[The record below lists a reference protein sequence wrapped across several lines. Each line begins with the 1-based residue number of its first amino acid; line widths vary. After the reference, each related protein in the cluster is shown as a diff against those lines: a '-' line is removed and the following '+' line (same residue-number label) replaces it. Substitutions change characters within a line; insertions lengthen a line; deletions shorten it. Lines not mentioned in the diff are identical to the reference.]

1 MESGGQEARWDGR
14 AQAIQ
19 LGALLLFAIL
29 IINLSLFQV
38 FVVPDQNSE
47 IEFNHNENLQNDMV
61 DIRNNVLETAST
73 GASSPT
79 GVKLGTQYPARTVFV
94 NPANPSGSLR
104 TESLGEVKVLNAEA
118 TGEAGDYWDG
128 SDRTF
133 DTKSLVY
140 QPSYNYYTN
149 APETVYENS
158 VLYNRFDSG
167 TELNVTGQQL
177 VNGRTITLIALQGSA
192 SVSKTGSTTVETEPL
207 SAPLRRLPLG
217 RDGGPVTIEIPTQLS
232 EDRWRTLLADELDTP
247 DDASTSDPTDG
258 DYVTFLDCANAPP
271 DPCGTLTLQM
281 EDIGSE
287 NYLLRTGAVSVSGN
301 TLSQNPQYVVR
312 VSDQS
317 ASLETGAETSLTVEV
332 RDQYNNPVSNVE
344 LTGSISGSSPTGSL
358 DSTTQTT
365 DENGE
370 ATFEYTAPGS
380 ETTDTLIVGFDGVT
394 NPNEPEA
401 TEFNIK
407 VESGGGEGDST
418 APTATSASA
427 NPNTI
432 SPGNPFDLTASFDD
446 VGNGGSD
453 ILEATWSDPVSSA
466 TGDLAAV
473 DSEYDQAREDVE
485 GTVPGTTTSSWSVGD
500 HDIEITGTDA
510 NANSVTTQVTV
521 TVVELDA
528 VTLIDDFDTSTSFSD
543 TNWSRTAGTTAS
555 EVSIDSDASTALSR
569 TNAVRI
575 DDIDGTNEGIV
586 SDAFDTSSYGSVNVS
601 VAVKQGDPAFV
612 GDNPDPGEDLLFQY
626 RNPSGG
632 WVTAREFQ
640 ATGTSE
646 PYQTFSTE
654 LTAGE
659 TRHSN
664 FAVRIVQEQTNGF
677 EDTWFVDETCV
688 AAGTVC
694 PGFSG
699 ASATNMDTQA
709 NGNGEQTLS
718 FTPDADLP
726 AGKTVTIDLS
736 DAQDATSGNSNQ
748 YQVDYQ
754 VASAT
759 VTSGGGTASFT
770 TRTDQVAVLEYD
782 PASDVSN
789 GTPVTIEIT
798 GATTGNSGQ
807 QSNPYDV
814 VFDRNDGGT
823 ITATFDVN

>member
-1 MESGGQEARWDGR
+1 MESGGQGARWDGR

-38 FVVPDQNSE
+38 FVVPNQNSE

-79 GVKLGTQYPARTVFV
+79 SVKLGTQYPARTVFV

-104 TESLGEVKVLNAEA
+104 TESLGELKVLNAEA

-232 EDRWRTLLADELDTP
+232 EDRWRTLLTDELDTP
-247 DDASTSDPTDG
+247 DDASTSDPTDE

-301 TLSQNPQYVVR
+301 TLSQRPQYVVR

-344 LTGSISGSSPTGSL
+344 LTGSVSGSSPTGSL
-358 DSTTQTT
+358 DPTTQTT

-380 ETTDTLIVGFDGVT
+380 ETTDTLILGFDGVT

-407 VESGGGEGDST
+407 VENEDSGGGDST
-418 APTATSASA
+418 APRVTDVSA
-427 NPNTI
+427 NPSTI
-432 SPGNPFDLTASFDD
+432 VQGESFDLTANFSD

-453 ILEATWSDPVSSA
+453 ILKARWSDPKSGDKGSLSA
-466 TGDLAAV
+466 SDGQFDHAIEGVETTVASTGDWV
-473 DSEYDQAREDVE
+473 S
-485 GTVPGTTTSSWSVGD
+485 GD
-500 HDIEITGTDA
+500 HVIEITGTDT
-510 NANSVTTQVTV
+510 NENTWTTQVTV
-521 TVVELDA
+521 TVNEAGGGGSSGEQVEYVDGTGSA
-528 VTLIDDFDTSTSFSD
+528 SAPVAGPESRVDFNIQNTGSDDVTITRIKIESPDGSLAEVEE
-543 TNWSRTAGTTAS
+543 RYPGTGPGQN
-555 EVSIDSDASTALSR
+555 EIYIDSSTPGYLESDYLVGNEATLS
-569 TNAVRI
+569 
-575 DDIDGTNEGIV
+575 
-586 SDAFDTSSYGSVNVS
+586 SSGV
-601 VAVKQGDPAFV
+601 
-612 GDNPDPGEDLLFQY
+612 L
-626 RNPSGG
+626 
-632 WVTAREFQ
+632 
-640 ATGTSE
+640 TG
-646 PYQTFSTE
+646 
-654 LTAGE
+654 
-659 TRHSN
+659 
-664 FAVRIVQEQTNGF
+664 
-677 EDTWFVDETCV
+677 
-688 AAGTVC
+688 
-694 PGFSG
+694 
-699 ASATNMDTQA
+699 
-709 NGNGEQTLS
+709 GEQ
-718 FTPDADLP
+718 
-726 AGKTVTIDLS
+726 
-736 DAQDATSGNSNQ
+736 
-748 YQVDYQ
+748 
-754 VASAT
+754 AT
-759 VTSGGGTASFT
+759 VTVLNFINNGGNRVSAADKQLTVTLYFQDGSQTSFT
-770 TRTDQVAVLEYD
+770 F
-782 PASDVSN
+782 
-789 GTPVTIEIT
+789 TP
-798 GATTGNSGQ
+798 S
-807 QSNPYDV
+807 
-814 VFDRNDGGT
+814 
-823 ITATFDVN
+823 